1 MNVTSNFA
9 ISNETKEI
17 EVGDTEAG
25 ILEILNFSVHTYADE
40 LSSISEMSA
49 AYRRAERLRQKQ
61 LKGLLTQNN
70 KGYEPT
76 ERTYLLADP
85 INNSP
90 ALRRTNSDNISNDY
104 AHSLPKK
111 DDQNAL
117 CRLVQNTAIN
127 MIDVGAM
134 DSHNLEHQECDDRIK
149 LYSQR
154 LQQQWS
160 NVQHPSNVQTGKAY
174 ELSLHPIQFHANT
187 LPYLV

>member
-1 MNVTSNFA
+1 MDYLRPIWNCFTTFCSCLHC
-9 ISNETKEI
+9 SEE
-17 EVGDTEAG
+17 
-25 ILEILNFSVHTYADE
+25 LNN
-40 LSSISEMSA
+40 
-49 AYRRAERLRQKQ
+49 Q
-61 LKGLLTQNN
+61 
-70 KGYEPT
+70 GYEPS
-76 ERTYLLADP
+76 ERTHLLADP
-85 INNSP
+85 VNNSP

-160 NVQHPSNVQTGKAY
+160 NVQHPSKMYTGILKDISNPERYLATPVLFDDIIQINNAI
-174 ELSLHPIQFHANT
+174 EQFHIA
-187 LPYLV
+187 LQEVKIEHKESIVVSFRIP